1 MISRRAFIN
10 TLASGLLAAP
20 LAAEAQKSEK
30 MARVGILGIGTAPT
44 PQELAKS
51 VATNPFWL
59 SMRELGWVDGQNMVV
74 ERRFG
79 ESVDQLR
86 AGAAELV
93 RLKVDVLFVSSAGLA
108 RILQLETKTIPI
120 VVGRA
125 DENLVAAG
133 LVDSLV
139 RPGGNIT
146 GSQLLNDDLIP
157 KRLELLKALVPN
169 LSKVALLREDVTTSV
184 LPQIR
189 VRDGEEIAIA
199 ARSLGIE
206 IHTFI
211 VRRAGDLAAAFLGMK
226 KNHDQAVVVTSAAF
240 MFVHR
245 KAVIDLAAA
254 HRIAAVYELQV
265 FVEPGGLMSYGVNVS
280 EMQRRAAVY
289 VDKILKGAKPAD
301 LPVEQP
307 TKFDLVIN
315 LKTAKALG
323 LTIPPSVLGRADQ
336 VIE

>member
-1 MISRRAFIN
+1 MNRRTFLAGSGAVL
-10 TLASGLLAAP
+10 LASP

-30 MARVGILGIGTAPT
+30 MARVGILGIGPAPS
-44 PQELAKS
+44 PQELVKS
-51 VATNPFWL
+51 VSTNPFWL

-86 AGAAELV
+86 TGAADLV
-93 RLKVDVLFVSSAGLA
+93 HLKVDVLFVSSAGLA
-108 RILQLETKTIPI
+108 KILQLETKTIPI

-133 LVDSLV
+133 LVASLA
-139 RPGGNIT
+139 RPGGNVT

-189 VRDGEEIAIA
+189 TRDGEEVAVA
-199 ARSLGIE
+199 ARGLGIE
-206 IHTFI
+206 VHTFT
-211 VRRAGDLAAAFLGMK
+211 VRRAEDLAAAFLGMK
-226 KNHDQAVVVTSAAF
+226 KNHDQGVVVMSPAF

-245 KAVIDLAAA
+245 KAVIDLAAT
-254 HRIAAVYELQV
+254 HRIAAIYELRV
-265 FVEPGGLMSYGVNVS
+265 FVEPGGLMSYGVNAS

-301 LPVEQP
+301 LPVQQP
-307 TKFDLVIN
+307 EKFELVIN

-323 LTIPPSVLGRADQ
+323 LTIPPSLLGRADE
-336 VIE
+336 VIQ

>member
-1 MISRRAFIN
+1 MDRRTFLAGSGAVL
-10 TLASGLLAAP
+10 LASP

-30 MARVGILGIGTAPT
+30 MARVGILGIGPAPS
-44 PQELAKS
+44 PQELVKS
-51 VATNPFWL
+51 VSTNPFWL

-86 AGAAELV
+86 TGAADLV
-93 RLKVDVLFVSSAGLA
+93 HLKVDVLFVSSAGLA
-108 RILQLETKTIPI
+108 KILQLETKTIPI

-133 LVDSLV
+133 LVASLA
-139 RPGGNIT
+139 RPGGNVT

-189 VRDGEEIAIA
+189 TRDGEEVAVA
-199 ARSLGIE
+199 ARGLGIE
-206 IHTFI
+206 VHTFT
-211 VRRAGDLAAAFLGMK
+211 VRRAEDLAAAFLGMK
-226 KNHDQAVVVTSAAF
+226 KNHDQGVVVMSPAF

-245 KAVIDLAAA
+245 KAVIDLAAT
-254 HRIAAVYELQV
+254 HRIAAIYELRV
-265 FVEPGGLMSYGVNVS
+265 FVEPGGLMSYGVNAS

-301 LPVEQP
+301 LPVQQP
-307 TKFDLVIN
+307 EKFELVIN

-323 LTIPPSVLGRADQ
+323 LTIPPSLLGRADE
-336 VIE
+336 VIQ